1 VSYQVSD
8 SLGRAATST
17 ITPTVT
23 APPIT
28 AVNDTSSGLYDTNQ
42 TISPLVNDTPGA
54 EWVPT
59 SVRLCDTNQIAPN
72 CTLTSLTVPGEGTYT
87 VNADGTVTFD
97 PLPTFTGTAT
107 PVAYQATDVLGRT
120 ATAEINV
127 SVGSPPVPTASPEAI
142 SDAYDTNQTYTPL
155 SNDTPGA
162 PSFPLLA
169 GTVLLCGP
177 GQQAPACDK
186 TTLTVTGQGTY
197 EVDPTTG
204 AVTFDPLP
212 TFTGPATPISYQAK
226 DSLNRAVTSTI
237 SPTVGVPPVP
247 TASPEAISDAYDT
260 NQAYTPLSN
269 DTPGAVSFPLLATTV
284 LLCGTGQTAPACDKT
299 SLTVPNQG
307 TYTVNTTTGEVLFDP
322 LPTFTG
328 TATPVSYQGS
338 DSLGRT
344 ATSTITPTVGLPPVP
359 TASPE
364 AITDAYDTNQTYT
377 PISNDSAGAPSFP
390 LLVTTVLLCGTGQT
404 APACDKT
411 SLTVPNQGTYT
422 VNPTTGAVVFDPL
435 PTFTGIATA
444 VSYQVSDSLGRAA
457 TSTITP
463 TVTAPPIT
471 AVDDFSSDAYDT
483 NHIIS
488 PLLNDIPGAAW
499 VPASVRLCD
508 TNQIAP
514 NCDKTSLTVDGEG
527 TYTVNADGTVTF
539 DPLPTFTGTA
549 TPVAYQATDILNR
562 TATADI
568 TPSVGLPPVPTAS
581 PEAITDVY
589 DTNQTYTPLSN
600 DTPGAPSFPLL
611 AGTVL
616 LCGVGQTAPA
626 CDKTS
631 LTVPNQG
638 TYTVNPSTGAVV
650 FDPLPTFTGA
660 ATPVSYQGSDSL
672 GRTATSTISPT
683 VGLPPVPNASPEAI
697 SDAYDT
703 NQVYTPISNDTPGA
717 VSFPLLAT
725 TVLLCGPGQTAPN
738 CTLTSLTVP
747 NQGTYTVNTT
757 TGEVTF
763 DPLPTFTGAATP
775 ISYQSKDSLNRAATS
790 TISPT
795 VGLPPV
801 PTASPE
807 AITDA
812 YDTNQTY
819 TPLSNDAPG
828 VASFPLLPS
837 SVLLCATT
845 ETAPNCTLTS
855 LTTPNQGTYT
865 VNPTTGAVV
874 FDPLPTFTGTATAVS
889 YQAKDA
895 LNRSVTSTITP
906 TVTAPPITAV
916 DDVSRNAFDTNQVI
930 SPLTNDIPS
939 APWNPASVRLCGTG
953 ETAPN
958 CTLTSLTVPNE
969 GTYTVNSNGTV
980 TFDPEATY
988 TGTATPVV
996 YQATDIL
1003 GRTATAQITPT
1014 VDPPAR
1020 PAASPETRLLLP
1032 GATSVF
1038 TRVVG
1043 MSALATGAGL
1053 QTGATSGPCLM
1064 DPSNNS
1070 CVDTVTIQDEGTWTI
1085 DQTTGVAS
1093 FAALPT
1099 IAVGTHTPVVY
1110 RVTDVLGQTAT
1121 STLTPIIPPPP
1132 SAKDDAIT
1140 TDYDVTQTYTPFA
1153 NDTFSSIASVV
1164 TSTLRLCA
1172 SLSDASTCTATTLVV
1187 PNEGTFTVNANG
1199 TVTFDPLPT
1208 FEGTAT
1214 PVRYQASDIVG
1225 QTVTATLN
1233 PIILAPPLPSANID
1247 TASARE
1253 NRTITFTPW
1262 LNDSPGPVSAS
1273 GGETLAFVPTSLRLC
1288 PLGTVSKTGVVVVPT
1303 AIPAC
1308 TLTKLTTKDGTYT
1321 VDIKTGKVSFVHRK
1335 RFVGTAVEPVMYQ
1348 LGNTW
1353 KGPFG
1358 PAFTTSLLIPTIVP
1372 SRVPA
1377 ASVGDWVWRDVKGDG
1392 LQNRK
1397 DWGISGVLVTLRT
1410 IDGREVTDLFGNTVK
1425 PQRTDKKGKYR
1436 FDDLPEGQYVV
1447 SVRYPKGLYPTTAD
1461 RPGRSRNSSTTRAVS
1476 RYLRLGQHDGTLD
1489 FGMVGRNP
1497 SLPTTK

>member
-1 VSYQVSD
+1 
-8 SLGRAATST
+8 
-17 ITPTVT
+17 
-23 APPIT
+23 
-28 AVNDTSSGLYDTNQ
+28 
-42 TISPLVNDTPGA
+42 
-54 EWVPT
+54 
-59 SVRLCDTNQIAPN
+59 
-72 CTLTSLTVPGEGTYT
+72 
-87 VNADGTVTFD
+87 
-97 PLPTFTGTAT
+97 
-107 PVAYQATDVLGRT
+107 
-120 ATAEINV
+120 
-127 SVGSPPVPTASPEAI
+127 
-142 SDAYDTNQTYTPL
+142 
-155 SNDTPGA
+155 
-162 PSFPLLA
+162 
-169 GTVLLCGP
+169 
-177 GQQAPACDK
+177 
-186 TTLTVTGQGTY
+186 
-197 EVDPTTG
+197 
-204 AVTFDPLP
+204 
-212 TFTGPATPISYQAK
+212 
-226 DSLNRAVTSTI
+226 
-237 SPTVGVPPVP
+237 
-247 TASPEAISDAYDT
+247 
-260 NQAYTPLSN
+260 
-269 DTPGAVSFPLLATTV
+269 
-284 LLCGTGQTAPACDKT
+284 
-299 SLTVPNQG
+299 
-307 TYTVNTTTGEVLFDP
+307 
-322 LPTFTG
+322 
-328 TATPVSYQGS
+328 
-338 DSLGRT
+338 
-344 ATSTITPTVGLPPVP
+344 
-359 TASPE
+359 
-364 AITDAYDTNQTYT
+364 
-377 PISNDSAGAPSFP
+377 
-390 LLVTTVLLCGTGQT
+390 
-404 APACDKT
+404 
-411 SLTVPNQGTYT
+411 
-422 VNPTTGAVVFDPL
+422 
-435 PTFTGIATA
+435 

-483 NHIIS
+483 NQTIS
-488 PLLNDIPGAAW
+488 PLVNDTPGAEW
-499 VPASVRLCD
+499 VPTSVRLCD

-514 NCDKTSLTVDGEG
+514 NCDKTSLTIPGEG
-527 TYTVNADGTVTF
+527 TYTVNTDGTVVF

-549 TPVAYQATDILNR
+549 TSVSYQATDILNR
-562 TATADI
+562 TATAEI
-568 TPSVGLPPVPTAS
+568 TPTVGLPPEPTAS
-581 PEAITDVY
+581 PEAITDAY

-611 AGTVL
+611 AGSVL
-616 LCGVGQTAPA
+616 LCGPGQTAPA
-626 CDKTS
+626 CDKTT
-631 LTVPNQG
+631 LTVTGQG
-638 TYTVNPSTGAVV
+638 TYEVDPTTGEVT
-650 FDPLPTFTGA
+650 FDPESTFTGP
-660 ATPVSYQGSDSL
+660 ATPISYQAKDSL
-672 GRTATSTISPT
+672 NRAVTSTISPT
-683 VGLPPVPNASPEAI
+683 VGVPPVPTAAPEAI

-703 NQVYTPISNDTPGA
+703 NQTYTPISNDTPGA

-725 TVLLCGPGQTAPN
+725 TVLLCGVGQTAPN
-738 CTLTSLTVP
+738 CTLTTLTVP
-747 NQGTYTVNTT
+747 NEGTYTVNTT
-757 TGEVTF
+757 TGEVVF

-828 VASFPLLPS
+828 VVSFPLLPS
-837 SVLLCATT
+837 TVLLCATT

-874 FDPLPTFTGTATAVS
+874 FDPLPTFTGTATTVS
-889 YQAKDA
+889 YQAKDS

-939 APWNPASVRLCGTG
+939 APWDPASVRLCGTG
-953 ETAPN
+953 ETAPS
-958 CTLTSLTVPNE
+958 CTLTSLTVSGE

-988 TGTATPVV
+988 TGTATSVA

-1110 RVTDVLGQTAT
+1110 QVTDVLGQTAT

-1140 TDYDVTQTYTPFA
+1140 TNYDVTQTYTPFT
-1153 NDTFSSIASVV
+1153 NDTFSSIAPVV
-1164 TSTLRLCA
+1164 TSSLRLCA
-1172 SLSDASTCTATTLVV
+1172 SLSDSSTCTATTLVV

-1214 PVRYQASDIVG
+1214 PVRYQATDIAG

-1233 PIILAPPLPSANID
+1233 PTILAPPLPSANID

-1253 NRTITFTPW
+1253 GRTITFTPW
-1262 LNDSPGPVSAS
+1262 LNDSPGPVSVF
-1273 GGETLAFVPTSLRLC
+1273 GGETLSFVPTSLRLC
-1288 PLGTVSKTGVVVVPT
+1288 PLGTVAKTGVVVVPT
-1303 AIPAC
+1303 AIPSC
-1308 TLTKLTTKDGTYT
+1308 TLTKLRTKDGTYT
-1321 VDIKTGKVSFVHRK
+1321 VNTKTGKVSFVHRK
-1335 RFVGTAVEPVMYQ
+1335 GFAGRAVQPVMYQ
-1348 LGNTW
+1348 LANTW

-1358 PAFTTSLLIPTIVP
+1358 AAYTTSQLIPTIVP
-1372 SRVPA
+1372 SRIPA

-1392 LQNRK
+1392 YQNRK
-1397 DWGISGVLVTLRT
+1397 DWGISGVLVILRT
-1410 IDGREVTDLFGNTVK
+1410 IDGRKVVDLFGNTVK

-1436 FDDLPEGQYVV
+1436 FDDLPEGRYVV
-1447 SVRYPKGLYPTTAD
+1447 SVRYPKGLYPTTAN
-1461 RPGRSRNSSTTRAVS
+1461 RRGRSRNSSTTRAVS

-1489 FGMVGRNP
+1489 FGMVGRKP